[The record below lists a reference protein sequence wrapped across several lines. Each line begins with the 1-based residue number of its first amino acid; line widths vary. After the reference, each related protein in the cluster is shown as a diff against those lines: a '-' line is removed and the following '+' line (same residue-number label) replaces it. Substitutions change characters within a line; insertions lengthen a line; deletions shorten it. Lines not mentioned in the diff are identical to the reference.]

1 MSLAGEHEEL
11 TIESRITAPALSVLC
26 VTQKIRST
34 LFCSVQRKWSHLSR
48 KTPNSLFVV
57 WCLTLKNQRLVVEVT
72 PWKLRFHQ
80 QLFLHSSHWSKSLY
94 FFVVQSV
101 SGLLL
106 FARRHRFVSGR
117 ANEEEEKVERVKKK
131 EEGRKRWR
139 EATNPTPLPL
149 RPLRFHLVLSRS
161 SSRGQTRHC
170 SRASSVRIGHLPFY
184 WKNRKRLGK
193 IWWRRIANGNQSDI
207 SAGKFGLSFKTF
219 RLFRKFP
226 VGRGKIVALGFSSN
240 SHNSTITNIWR
251 SLRRIFTFI

>member
-11 TIESRITAPALSVLC
+11 TIESQITAPALSVFY

-57 WCLTLKNQRLVVEVT
+57 WCLTLKNQRLVVEVI

-94 FFVVQSV
+94 FFVVHSV
-101 SGLLL
+101 SGWLL
-106 FARRHRFVSGR
+106 FPRRNRFVSGR

-139 EATNPTPLPL
+139 EAPLTFGRLTFTLFFLGLPAAV
-149 RPLRFHLVLSRS
+149 RPDTVHGLV
-161 SSRGQTRHC
+161 
-170 SRASSVRIGHLPFY
+170 P
-184 WKNRKRLGK
+184 
-193 IWWRRIANGNQSDI
+193 
-207 SAGKFGLSFKTF
+207 FGLAIWHFTE
-219 RLFRKFP
+219 
-226 VGRGKIVALGFSSN
+226 KIE
-240 SHNSTITNIWR
+240 R
-251 SLRRIFTFI
+251 D